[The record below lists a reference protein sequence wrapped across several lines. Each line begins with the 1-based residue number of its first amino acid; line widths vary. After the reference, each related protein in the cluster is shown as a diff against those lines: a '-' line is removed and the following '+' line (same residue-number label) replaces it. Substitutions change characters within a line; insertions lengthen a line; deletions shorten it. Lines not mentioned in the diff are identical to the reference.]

1 MSSIQVDRYDLEILN
16 ALQRDGRATNGTIG
30 EKIHLSTS
38 QVSRRIQR
46 LEEAQVIGQYAAL
59 LNAEIVG
66 LGVEAFTF
74 VTLGRHGDRH
84 GDSHAESF
92 ERAVTDMPQVLECIS
107 VTGESDY
114 IVRVVAPDLATF
126 SDFMM
131 KKLLRLPGVINVKST
146 ITLKK
151 VKGTH
156 VLPLDHITQPAQ
168 TERRLVFNR

>member
-1 MSSIQVDRYDLEILN
+1 MSSIQVDRYDLEIL
-16 ALQRDGRATNGTIG
+16 ALLQREGRATNGTIG

-59 LNAEIVG
+59 LNPEIVG

-74 VTLGRHGDRH
+74 VTLGRHGDTH
-84 GDSHAESF
+84 GEAF
-92 ERAVTDMPQVLECIS
+92 ERAVTDMPQVLECLS

-131 KKLLRLPGVINVKST
+131 KELLRLPGVVNVKST
-146 ITLKK
+146 IMLKK
-151 VKGTH
+151 VKTTH